1 MLSALLLL
9 LLLKFLIEIK
19 KILHKIFTILV
30 IYLLLTLKLLFN
42 IYKDKKKINE
52 F

>member
-1 MLSALLLL
+1 
-9 LLLKFLIEIK
+9 
-19 KILHKIFTILV
+19 LV